1 MSSPTTTPTPNPP
14 GKKAKTIVNSNS
26 SNVNNMETSKGSF
39 SNLEGND
46 FIENGDQLAMNFR
59 VVKTNNRVGRGR
71 GTSVKFG
78 RFAARGGVVGS
89 QPKPKKVTQN
99 ADGTT
104 RPTRGV
110 GSRGGRGAYKK
121 APK

>member
-1 MSSPTTTPTPNPP
+1 MSSPTTTSTPNPP

-26 SNVNNMETSKGSF
+26 SNVNNMETSKGSSKDVDGSF

-99 ADGTT
+99 AEGTIT
-104 RPTRGV
+104 
-110 GSRGGRGAYKK
+110 K
-121 APK
+121 